1 MNIVFVDMDTMGE
14 MKELDILKK
23 LGHLTIYGN
32 TTPDQVI
39 ERSKDADVVITNKV
53 VYTKKVIEALPNL
66 KMICVAATGT
76 NNIDIVAATER
87 GIKVKNVKG
96 YSTSSVVQLT
106 FGVMLELMVQ
116 MNYYYEYVN
125 SGKYSNQNLFT
136 HIGPGLLELNGKT
149 IGIIGMGDIGKGV
162 AKVAEAF
169 GMKVIHYSTSGKNTN
184 SGYTSVSLTDL
195 AKLSDVVSIHAPL
208 NDQTKGLIHGN
219 FFEQMRPSAIL
230 INMGRGGIVV
240 EKDLVVALESNK
252 IYGAALD
259 VFEKEPLPKDSPLLN
274 AARKYRLL
282 LTPHIAW
289 AGYDSR
295 VRLIEGIVKN
305 IQG

>member
-14 MKELDILKK
+14 MKELNLLKK
-23 LGHLTIYGN
+23 LGNLTVYES
-32 TTPDQVI
+32 TTPDQVVD
-39 ERSKDADVVITNKV
+39 RSKDADVVITNKV
-53 VYTKKVIEALPNL
+53 VYTKKVIDALPKL
-66 KMICVAATGT
+66 KLICVAATGT
-76 NNIDIVAATER
+76 NNIDIVAATEK
-87 GIKVKNVKG
+87 GIPVKNVKG

-106 FGVMLELMVQ
+106 FGVMLELMYQ
-116 MNYYYEYVN
+116 MNYYYDYVN

-169 GMKVIHYSTSGKNTN
+169 GMNVIHYSTSGKNTN
-184 SGYTSVSLTDL
+184 SGYTSVSLSEL
-195 AKLSDVVSIHAPL
+195 AKQSDVVSIHAPL
-208 NDQTKGLIHGN
+208 NDQTKGLIDGK
-219 FFEQMRPSAIL
+219 FMEQMKSSAIL

-240 EKDLVVALESNK
+240 EKDLVAALDMNK

-259 VFEKEPLPKDSPLLN
+259 VFEKEPLPKESSLLE
-274 AARKYRLL
+274 ATKKHRLL